1 MNRDIDD
8 KRLEYIILY
17 MFVGSAVIGIAALI
31 RLCVLGLGLDN
42 FTANVV
48 FLIIIAIAFA
58 IYFSIQIIIQN
69 LMIPFIEK
77 AVMKIPYFQSR
88 KKSVSNLLNMEEIRK
103 CSVNE
108 KAKDLEAAT
117 HYIQKIF
124 APYATDDETYRL
136 CDFIGMYVKRLNIK
150 DLKPIRINNQLTSL
164 DIYHFGWNIWNHF
177 RIGKQDDIALFLKLV
192 FPHTLRDVEPE
203 TIKKHLKDDERKGI
217 IKIQEN
223 IAA

>member
-1 MNRDIDD
+1 MNRDIDE

-58 IYFSIQIIIQN
+58 VYFSIQLIIQN

-77 AVMKIPYFQSR
+77 AVMKIPYFQS
-88 KKSVSNLLNMEEIRK
+88 KKKPISNLLNMEEIRK
-103 CSVNE
+103 CSINE
-108 KAKDLEAAT
+108 KEKNFEAAI
-117 HYIQKIF
+117 HYIQKTF
-124 APYATDDETYRL
+124 ASYVTDDETNRL
-136 CDFIGMYVKRLNIK
+136 CDYIGMYAKRLNIK
-150 DLKPIRINNQLTSL
+150 DLKPIKINNQLTSL

-177 RIGKQDDIALFLKLV
+177 RIGKQDDIACFLKSV
-192 FPHTLRDVEPE
+192 FPNILRDVEAE

-217 IKIQEN
+217 IKIKEN